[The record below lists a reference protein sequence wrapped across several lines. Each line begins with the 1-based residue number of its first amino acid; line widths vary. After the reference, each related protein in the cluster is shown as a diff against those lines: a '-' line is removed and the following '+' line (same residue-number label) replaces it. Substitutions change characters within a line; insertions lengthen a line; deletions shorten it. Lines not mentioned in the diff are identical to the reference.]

1 MSRILRNSEMR
12 WFLAAFVLTT
22 ASLAAA
28 FFLRAAN
35 GPVRV
40 NAPDRTPVYTE
51 GAFTFSAPQQ
61 LGGKPISPIF
71 FQADAEPEI
80 KSDLFGNIY
89 VTAINGVP
97 GGVDL
102 WKSTDNGGGFTYLG
116 QPDGAQDKCSA
127 ATPQCIA
134 AESADDSIDVSEGG
148 YLYVSSLY
156 IGSVTFATSMDG
168 GTGGVQPG
176 QAWTVNP
183 VSTGVPIEDR
193 QWIAAY
199 GPQTVYMTVRQAP
212 GTGRLL
218 FTKSTDAGKTFSA
231 PILLTSAD
239 STEGNLVVDPYTGYL
254 YTTFIPSSAPNRI
267 DLLKS
272 VDGGA
277 TWTTKTGVFTGA
289 AGENPGHKFTILAV
303 DRGGNLHLVFGLKK
317 ADGSYHVYLTSSPN
331 DTDSNTP
338 EVGAGDTWLGA
349 VQVDDGTG
357 NTKTAVMP
365 WVVAGSPGVV
375 DITWLGSPAATAEG
389 TASNWHVFFA
399 QTRNALD
406 TIAPSFAQNQVETA
420 TIHDQDICFN
430 GSGCAD
436 NPSMT
441 PGNRELLEYYT
452 MAIDPDGNAHI
463 AYPDSVN
470 NCPTDTCKTNTWYT
484 KQTAGNGV
492 TAPPSA
498 PAAAT
503 FSPNIEVGSPG
514 AEPSIWV
521 DSHNCIYVS
530 APGNPW
536 SWKSENNGLSFLSPT
551 NPVADEP
558 TLTGGD
564 EDVITIPQPNGAR
577 PDHVYYTDL
586 GLSSDHIRKSTD
598 GGATWFKPGPGGAA
612 GDTGISSDRQWLA
625 VDRIGTDQYVY
636 EVDHELASE
645 AIRLSS
651 SVNDNPWVTQAA
663 MTDPELSTT
672 IPNTNPG
679 PTFVDK
685 TTHNVYGVFNASIP
699 TNNAANPPFGKLL
712 NIWNFV
718 APPSAVAGGPPGP
731 FTNYPVH
738 KGVIDSP
745 TTPPPPAGT
754 QTFGTNNANIFPAA
768 DIDSAGNIY
777 VVWSMNNSRT
787 NEFSIWFASSHDQG
801 KTFYGPFPVSSGSL
815 SADETSVLPWIA
827 AGDNGRVDIVWYK
840 SNSVGDPN
848 TMPDGSQ
855 WNVMFAQSVNANSR
869 EPVFTVSKASDHV
882 MHVGSISTGGLIGSS
897 DRSLLDYF
905 EVAIGPDGLAN
916 IIYADNGNGATHAE
930 FTRQNGGPLARTNPT
945 SPTCIDTSA
954 TPTPTATATATA
966 SATGT
971 PAPTATATATATASP
986 SGTPAPTPTATA
998 TATATSTPVNVQ
1010 LLNISGRVF
1019 AETGDRI
1026 GIGGFIISGA
1036 SPTKKVILRA
1046 IGPSMK
1052 NGANPVP
1059 GRLADP
1065 VLELHA
1071 SDGHTIRANDNWR
1084 EGQETEIQQ
1093 SGLAPSDN
1101 KEAAIIAPLPDGSY
1115 TAQIAGAANSTGI
1128 GLIEIYDLESNK
1140 AGELGNLAVRADV
1153 KTGDNVLINGLIL
1166 GGGTPKRVAFRA
1178 LGPSLQAQLGAAVLQ
1193 DPILELHDANGVT
1206 LMSNDDWQQASNASE
1221 IQAAGLAPSN
1231 NKESAILM
1239 TLPPSNYTS
1248 IVRGVGNGTG
1258 IGVAEAYKLNN

>member
-1 MSRILRNSEMR
+1 MSKLLRNSETR
-12 WFLAAFVLTT
+12 WFLVSFVLTM

-28 FFLRAAN
+28 FFLKAAD
-35 GPVRV
+35 GPARV
-40 NAPDRTPVYTE
+40 NAPNRTPVYTA
-51 GAFTFSAPQQ
+51 GAFTFSAPLQ
-61 LGGKPISPIF
+61 LTGKPTSPIIY
-71 FQADAEPEI
+71 QADAEPEI

-102 WKSTDNGGGFTYLG
+102 WKSVNNGTSFAYLG

-127 ATPQCIA
+127 ATPQCLA
-134 AESADDSIDVSEGG
+134 AGGADDSIDVSEGG

-156 IGSVTFATSMDG
+156 IGSVTMSTSMDG

-183 VSTGVPIEDR
+183 VSTGVPVEDR

-218 FTKSTDAGKTFSA
+218 FTKSTDAGKTFSP

-254 YTTFIPSSAPNRI
+254 YTTFIPSSATNRI

-277 TWTTKTGVFTGA
+277 TWTTKTGIYTA
-289 AGENPGHKFTILAV
+289 ATGENPAHKFTILAV
-303 DRGGNLHLVFGLKK
+303 DRGGNLHLTFGLKK

-331 DTDSNTP
+331 DTDPNTP

-349 VQVDDGTG
+349 IQVDDGSG

-406 TIAPSFAQNQVETA
+406 TSAPTFAQNQVET
-420 TIHDQDICFN
+420 TTMHDQDICFN

-436 NPSMT
+436 IPSTT

-452 MAIDPDGNAHI
+452 MTLDPDGNAHI

-470 NCPTDTCKTNTWYT
+470 NCPTATCKTNTWYT
-484 KQTAGNGV
+484 KQTAGAGV
-492 TAPPSA
+492 TAPPA
-498 PAAAT
+498 GPPAAT
-503 FSPNIEVGSPG
+503 FAPNIAVGSPG

-521 DSHNCIYVS
+521 DSHNCIFVS

-536 SWKSENNGLSFLSPT
+536 SWKSENNGASFLAPT

-564 EDVITIPQPNGAR
+564 EDVITIPQPNGTR

-598 GGATWFKPGPGGAA
+598 GGKTWFKPGPGGAA

-625 VDRIGTDQYVY
+625 VDRIGPDQYVY
-636 EVDHELASE
+636 EVDHELSSE
-645 AIRLSS
+645 VIRLSS
-651 SVNDNPWVTQAA
+651 SVNDNAWVTQNA

-672 IPNTNPG
+672 VPNTNPG
-679 PTFVDK
+679 PAFVDK
-685 TTHNVYGVFNASIP
+685 NTHNVYAVFNASIP
-699 TNNAANPPFGKLL
+699 TTNAANPPFGKLL
-712 NIWNFV
+712 NVWDFV
-718 APPSAVAGGPPGP
+718 AAKSAVAGGPPGP
-731 FTNYPVH
+731 FVNYPVH
-738 KGVIDSP
+738 KGVVDSP
-745 TTPPPPAGT
+745 TNPAPPAGT

-768 DIDSAGNIY
+768 DVDSAGNIY
-777 VVWSMNNSRT
+777 VVWSMNNART

-801 KTFYGPFPVSSGSL
+801 KTFYGPFPVSSGPL
-815 SADETSVLPWIA
+815 TADETSVLPWVA

-840 SNSVGDPN
+840 STRVGDPN
-848 TMPDGSQ
+848 TMPTGSP

-869 EPVFTVSKASDHV
+869 EPVFTVTRAGDHV
-882 MHVGSISTGGLIGSS
+882 MHIGSVSTGGLIGSS

-916 IIYADNGNGATHAE
+916 IIYADNGASATHAE
-930 FTRQNGGPLARTNPT
+930 FARQNGGPLARTNPT
-945 SPTCIDTSA
+945 SPSCIDTSA
-954 TPTPTATATATA
+954 SPTPTATATAGP
-966 SATGT
+966 TGT
-971 PAPTATATATATASP
+971 PS
-986 SGTPAPTPTATA
+986 PTPTATPTSTP
-998 TATATSTPVNVQ
+998 TATPVNVQ

-1019 AETGDRI
+1019 VQTSDKI

-1036 SPTKKVILRA
+1036 SPTKKVIVRA

-1052 NGANPVP
+1052 SGGNPVP
-1059 GRLADP
+1059 GRLDDP

-1071 SDGHTIRANDNWR
+1071 ADGHTIRANDNWR
-1084 EGQETEIQQ
+1084 DGQPTEVQQ
-1093 SGLAPSDN
+1093 SGLAPSDDR
-1101 KEAAIIAPLPDGSY
+1101 ESAIIAPLPDGQY

-1128 GLIEIYDLESNK
+1128 GLIEIYDLESSK

-1153 KTGDNVLINGLIL
+1153 RTGDNVLINGLIL
-1166 GGGTPKRVAFRA
+1166 GGGTPKRVVFRA
-1178 LGPSLQAQLGAAVLQ
+1178 IGPSLQGQLPGVLA
-1193 DPILELHDANGVT
+1193 DPFLELHDSNGTT
-1206 LMSNDDWQQASNASE
+1206 LMTNDDWQQAPNAAE

-1248 IVRGVGNGTG
+1248 IVRGVGNTTG